1 MIFRI
6 NKIFVIYKLGVDND
20 EKISKTI
27 YRQSFRNV
35 L

>member
-6 NKIFVIYKLGVDND
+6 NNIFVIYKLGVDNGT
-20 EKISKTI
+20 KISKTI
-27 YRQSFRNV
+27 YRQSFRNF